1 MFLENKL
8 HEYFSF
14 IDAVNKSQNMSECG
28 CRDLNPSYKLGNRV
42 STGEK
47 QRISNDVFNKFLTLR
62 ELERLSKKWHYQG
75 KLCLNKYLNFVN
87 WKINESK
94 TLEYY
99 QSLKN
104 NLSISYYKKEVYQIR
119 KFLTYLKI
127 EWAND
132 VKLPADPIYLPK
144 RVAIEDINKS
154 LDYFKDNKFY
164 LQAKALI
171 FLGMSSGA
179 RALELY
185 QLTIEDIDIENRVL
199 HINHNPQNGQS
210 TKTKLSRISFFTEEA
225 KQAIG
230 EYLTYFDSD
239 ASLKVFF
246 SPSHISRLFRNS
258 PVKVKDL
265 RKYFSQEWDR
275 RGGPT
280 SIKKILMGHSLRGDV
295 DLMHYNAQSEED
307 LKKIYDKV

>member
-1 MFLENKL
+1 MSAFLEIKLQEHLALIEGKQSFYHNSNNIDKNKT
-8 HEYFSF
+8 SN
-14 IDAVNKSQNMSECG
+14 ICG

-62 ELERLSKKWHYQG
+62 ELEGLSKKWHYQG

-119 KFLTYLKI
+119 KFLTYLKV

-132 VKLPADPIYLPK
+132 IKLPPDPIYLPK
-144 RVAIEDINKS
+144 RVAIDDINKS

-171 FLGMSSGA
+171 LLGMSSGA

-185 QLTIEDIDIENRVL
+185 QLTFEDIDIENRVL

-210 TKTKLSRISFFTEEA
+210 TKTKMSRISFFTEEA
-225 KQAIG
+225 I
-230 EYLTYFDSD
+230 
-239 ASLKVFF
+239 
-246 SPSHISRLFRNS
+246 RNS
-258 PVKVKDL
+258 SIKVKDL

-295 DLMHYNAQSEED
+295 DLMHYNCQSEED
-307 LKKIYDKV
+307 LTVNLKRILKRYTIE